1 MARILVVDDDDDLR
15 RVLARMLVA
24 AGHEVVEVAGG
35 GQAIEAYR
43 TQPCDLVLSD
53 IYMPGVDGVEAI
65 IRLRA
70 EFPDIRI
77 VAVSGGGYRDK
88 DEVLDIAARLGAR
101 ATLTKPLERRT
112 LLKTV
117 ERVLK
122 QA

>member
-1 MARILVVDDDDDLR
+1 MARILVVDDDEDLR
-15 RVLARMLVA
+15 RVAARMLTA
-24 AGHEVVEVAGG
+24 AGHEVAEVADGS
-35 GQAIEAYR
+35 QAIDAYR
-43 TQPCDLVLSD
+43 AHPSDLVLSD

-65 IRLRA
+65 IRLRE

-77 VAVSGGGYRDK
+77 VAISGGGYRDQ
-88 DEVLDIAARLGAR
+88 DEVLDMAARLGAR

-122 QA
+122 EP

>member
-1 MARILVVDDDDDLR
+1 
-15 RVLARMLVA
+15 MLTG
-24 AGHEVVEVAGG
+24 AGYEVAEVGDG
-35 GQAIEAYR
+35 SHAIEAYR
-43 TQPCDLVLSD
+43 AQPSDLVLSD

-65 IRLRA
+65 IRLRV

-88 DEVLDIAARLGAR
+88 EEVLDVAARLGAR
-101 ATLTKPLERRT
+101 ATLTKPLERRL

-122 QA
+122 AS

>member
-1 MARILVVDDDDDLR
+1 MARILVVDDDEDFR
-15 RVLARMLVA
+15 RVLARMLTG
-24 AGHEVVEVAGG
+24 AGHEVAEVGDG
-35 GQAIEAYR
+35 SHAIEAYR
-43 TQPCDLVLSD
+43 AQPSDLVLSD

-65 IRLRA
+65 IRLRV

-88 DEVLDIAARLGAR
+88 EEVLDVAARLGAR
-101 ATLTKPLERRT
+101 ATLTKPLERRL

-122 QA
+122 AS